1 MIILL
6 VNCTDYFII
15 KKEVVSPKSSTMMGK
30 TIGQPADSGD
40 ELKPE
45 IVQGTKEVC
54 VPDCWMSKVNI
65 IVPPCSLFQLQA
77 LCPLVRLLIQIKKL
91 LTVALLAR
99 ESKYG
104 GLLMKCKCDNHQICF
119 LFEEMF

>member
-1 MIILL
+1 
-6 VNCTDYFII
+6 
-15 KKEVVSPKSSTMMGK
+15 
-30 TIGQPADSGD
+30 
-40 ELKPE
+40 LKPE